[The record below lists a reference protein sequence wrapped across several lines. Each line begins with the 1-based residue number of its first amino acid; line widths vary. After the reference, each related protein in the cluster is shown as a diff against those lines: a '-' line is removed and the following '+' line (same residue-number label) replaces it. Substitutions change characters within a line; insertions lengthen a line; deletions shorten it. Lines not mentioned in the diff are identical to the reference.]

1 MTKKIFKSI
10 FIVASI
16 TLLSAITVITGVLY
30 RYFNGAQ
37 QAQLRSELQLVAEA
51 TEKFGI
57 EYFDG
62 MSYDRHR
69 ITWIDNSG
77 NVTYDSYVD
86 AETMQNHSDREEFI
100 EALEKGKGSSTRYSA
115 TLTEE
120 TIYEAIRLK
129 DGSVLRISTSYATA
143 LALVVDMLQPIAFIL
158 LIVVVLS
165 GFFAH
170 FMAKNVVKPFNELDL
185 DAPLENDVYEELSPL
200 LHKIHSQQSAIKQQ
214 MFLLKNKQEEFKQIT
229 EHMKETLVL
238 LDNKDRIISMNQAA
252 KELFCVE
259 GDCEEKN
266 FFAIDRKEEMRV
278 ALDEVKKNGKAS
290 FIANRNG
297 RDYNFEL
304 SRIDAD
310 EATQGVVIL
319 AFDVSDK
326 LNAEKNRREF
336 TANVSHEL
344 KTPLQSIIG
353 AAELLENDIIKEED
367 RPHFISNIRKEAS
380 RLVVLIEDIIRLS
393 QMDEHLEMEKEEVS
407 LCKIANEVRETL
419 LDAAINKNIAIEV
432 YGDDVNM
439 LGVHSLL
446 YEMLYN
452 LCDNAIKYNNPGG
465 YVKIFIED
473 ANNSIILRV
482 EDNGIG
488 ISKEH
493 HEKIF
498 ERFYRVDKSHSK
510 VSGGTGL
517 GLAIVKHAVLIHDGE
532 IIVKSKV
539 NEGTVIEVIFDKCYA
554 YDIR

>member
-30 RYFNGAQ
+30 RYFTGAQ

-129 DGSVLRISTSYATA
+129 DGSVLRISTNYATA

-158 LIVVVLS
+158 LIVIVLS

-185 DAPLENDVYEELSPL
+185 DAPLENDLYEELSPL

-278 ALDEVKKNGKAS
+278 ALDEVKKKGKAS

-310 EATQGVVIL
+310 EVTQGIVIL

-326 LNAEKNRREF
+326 INAEKNRREF

-539 NEGTVIEVIFDKCYA
+539 NEGTVIEVIFHQEL
-554 YDIR
+554 

>member
-10 FIVASI
+10 IIVAII
-16 TLLSAITVITGVLY
+16 TLLSAITVITGILY
-30 RYFNGAQ
+30 GYFNGAQ
-37 QAQLRSELQLVAEA
+37 QAQLKSELQLIAEA
-51 TEKFGI
+51 TEKFGK
-57 EYFDG
+57 EYFEG
-62 MSYDRHR
+62 LNYDKYR
-69 ITWIDNSG
+69 ITWMDNSG
-77 NVTYDSYVD
+77 NVTYDTYVE
-86 AETMQNHSDREEFI
+86 AETMENHSDREEFI
-100 EALEKGKGSSTRYSA
+100 EAIKKGQGSSTRYSA
-115 TLTEE
+115 TLMEE

-143 LALVVDMLQPIAFIL
+143 LALVVDMLQPIAFII
-158 LIVVVLS
+158 LIVIVLS

-170 FMAKNVVKPFNELDL
+170 FMAKNVVKPFNELNL

-214 MFLLKNKQEEFKQIT
+214 RFLLKNKQDEFKQIT

-259 GDCEEKN
+259 GNYDKDN
-266 FFAIDRKEEMRV
+266 FLAIDRKEEMRV
-278 ALDEVKKNGKAS
+278 ALDEVKKNGRAS
-290 FIANRNG
+290 FIGNRNG

-304 SRIDAD
+304 SRIDA
-310 EATQGVVIL
+310 EEGTQGVVIL

-326 LNAEKNRREF
+326 INAEKNRREF

-367 RPHFISNIRKEAS
+367 RPHFIRNIRKEAS
-380 RLVVLIEDIIRLS
+380 RLVDLIEDIIRLS
-393 QMDEHLEMEKEEVS
+393 QMDEHMEMEKEEVS

-419 LDAAINKNIAIEV
+419 LDAASNKNVVIEV
-432 YGDDVNM
+432 YGEDVNM
-439 LGVHSLL
+439 IGVHSLL

-473 ANNSIILRV
+473 ANNNIILRV

-510 VSGGTGL
+510 ASGGTGL
-517 GLAIVKHAVLIHDGE
+517 GLAIVKHAVLLHDGK

-539 NEGTVIEVIFDKCYA
+539 NKGTVIEVIFDK
-554 YDIR
+554 

>member
-10 FIVASI
+10 IIVAII
-16 TLLSAITVITGVLY
+16 TLLSAITVITGILY
-30 RYFNGAQ
+30 GYFNGAQ
-37 QAQLRSELQLVAEA
+37 QAQLKSELQLIAEA
-51 TEKFGI
+51 TEKFGK
-57 EYFDG
+57 EYFEG
-62 MSYDRHR
+62 LNYDKYR
-69 ITWIDNSG
+69 ITWMDNSG
-77 NVTYDSYVD
+77 NVTYDTYVE
-86 AETMQNHSDREEFI
+86 AETMENHSDREEFI
-100 EALEKGKGSSTRYSA
+100 EAIKKGQGSSTRYSA
-115 TLTEE
+115 TLMEE

-143 LALVVDMLQPIAFIL
+143 LALVVDMLQPIAFII
-158 LIVVVLS
+158 LIVIVLS

-170 FMAKNVVKPFNELDL
+170 FMAKNVVKPFNELNL

-200 LHKIHSQQSAIKQQ
+200 LHKIHSQQSAINQQ
-214 MFLLKNKQEEFKQIT
+214 MFLLKNKQEEFKQII

-252 KELFCVE
+252 KELFCVD
-259 GDCEEKN
+259 GNYDKDN
-266 FFAIDRKEEMRV
+266 FLAIDRKEEMRV
-278 ALDEVKKNGKAS
+278 ALDEVKKNGRAS
-290 FIANRNG
+290 FIGNRNG

-304 SRIDAD
+304 SRIDA
-310 EATQGVVIL
+310 EEGTQGVVIL

-326 LNAEKNRREF
+326 INAEKNRREF

-353 AAELLENDIIKEED
+353 AAELLENNIIKEED

-380 RLVVLIEDIIRLS
+380 RLVDLIEDVIRLS
-393 QMDEHLEMEKEEVS
+393 QMDEHMEMEKEEVS

-419 LDAAINKNIAIEV
+419 LDAATNKNIVIEV
-432 YGDDVNM
+432 YGEDVNM
-439 LGVHSLL
+439 IGVYSLL

-473 ANNSIILRV
+473 VNNNIILRV

-510 VSGGTGL
+510 ASGGTGL
-517 GLAIVKHAVLIHDGE
+517 GLAIVKHAVLIHDGK

-539 NEGTVIEVIFDKCYA
+539 NKGTVIEVIFDK
-554 YDIR
+554 

>member
-10 FIVASI
+10 IIVAII
-16 TLLSAITVITGVLY
+16 TLLSAITVITGILY
-30 RYFNGAQ
+30 GYFKGAQ
-37 QAQLRSELQLVAEA
+37 QAQLKSELQLIAEA
-51 TEKFGI
+51 TEKFGK
-57 EYFDG
+57 EYFEG
-62 MSYDRHR
+62 LNYDKYR
-69 ITWIDNSG
+69 ITWMDNSG
-77 NVTYDSYVD
+77 NVTYDTYVE
-86 AETMQNHSDREEFI
+86 AETMENHSDREEFI
-100 EALEKGKGSSTRYSA
+100 EAIKKGQGSSTRYSA
-115 TLTEE
+115 TLMEE

-143 LALVVDMLQPIAFIL
+143 LALVVDMLQPIAFII
-158 LIVVVLS
+158 LIVIVLS

-170 FMAKNVVKPFNELDL
+170 FMAKNVVKPFNELNL

-214 MFLLKNKQEEFKQIT
+214 MFLLKNKQEEFKQII

-238 LDNKDRIISMNQAA
+238 LDSKDRIISMNQAA

-259 GDCEEKN
+259 GNYDNDN
-266 FFAIDRKEEMRV
+266 FLAIDRKEEMRV
-278 ALDEVKKNGKAS
+278 ALDKVKKNGRAS
-290 FIANRNG
+290 FIGNRNG

-304 SRIDAD
+304 SRIDA
-310 EATQGVVIL
+310 EEGTQGVVIL

-326 LNAEKNRREF
+326 INAEKNRREF

-367 RPHFISNIRKEAS
+367 RPHFIRNIRKEAS
-380 RLVVLIEDIIRLS
+380 RLVDLIEDIIRLS
-393 QMDEHLEMEKEEVS
+393 QMDEHMEMEKEEVS

-419 LDAAINKNIAIEV
+419 LDAATNKNIVIEV
-432 YGDDVNM
+432 YGEDVNM
-439 LGVHSLL
+439 IGVHSLL

-473 ANNSIILRV
+473 ANNIIILRV

-510 VSGGTGL
+510 ASGGTGL
-517 GLAIVKHAVLIHDGE
+517 GLAIVKHAVLLHDGK

-539 NEGTVIEVIFDKCYA
+539 NKGTVIEVIFDK
-554 YDIR
+554 

>member
-129 DGSVLRISTSYATA
+129 DGSVLRISTNYATA

-278 ALDEVKKNGKAS
+278 ALDEVKKKGKAS

-419 LDAAINKNIAIEV
+419 LDAAINKNIDIEV

>member
-129 DGSVLRISTSYATA
+129 DGSVLRISTNYATA

-259 GDCEEKN
+259 GDCEEEN
-266 FFAIDRKEEMRV
+266 FLAIDRKEEMRV

>member
-10 FIVASI
+10 IIVAII
-16 TLLSAITVITGVLY
+16 TLLSAITVITGILY

-37 QAQLRSELQLVAEA
+37 HAQLKSELQLVAEA
-51 TEKFGI
+51 AEKFGN

-62 MSYDRHR
+62 LSYDKYR
-69 ITWIDNSG
+69 ITWMDNSG

-100 EALEKGKGSSTRYSA
+100 EAIKKGEGSSTRYSV

-120 TIYEAIRLK
+120 TIYEAIRLN

-158 LIVVVLS
+158 LIVIVLS

-170 FMAKNVVKPFNELDL
+170 LMAKNVVKPFNELDL

-214 MFLLKNKQEEFKQIT
+214 RFLLKNKQDEFKQIT

-259 GDCEEKN
+259 GDYDEEN
-266 FFAIDRKEEMRV
+266 FLAVDRKEEMRV
-278 ALDEVKKNGKAS
+278 ALDEVKKKGKAS

-304 SRIDAD
+304 SRIDA
-310 EATQGVVIL
+310 EEGTRGVVIL

-326 LNAEKNRREF
+326 INAEKNRREF

-380 RLVVLIEDIIRLS
+380 RLVDLIDDIIRLS
-393 QMDEHLEMEKEEVS
+393 QMDEHMEMEKEEVS

-419 LDAAINKNIAIEV
+419 LDAATNKNIVIEV
-432 YGDDVNM
+432 YGGDVNM
-439 LGVHSLL
+439 LGVYSLL

-510 VSGGTGL
+510 ASGGTGL
-517 GLAIVKHAVLIHDGE
+517 GLAIVKHAVLIHDGKV
-532 IIVKSKV
+532 IVKSKV
-539 NEGTVIEVIFDKCYA
+539 NEGTVIEVIFDKYYA
-554 YDIR
+554 NDVR

>member
-10 FIVASI
+10 FIVAFI

-62 MSYDRHR
+62 LSYDKHR

-129 DGSVLRISTSYATA
+129 DGSVLRISTNYATA

-165 GFFAH
+165 GCFAH

-238 LDNKDRIISMNQAA
+238 LDNKDKIISMNQAA

-259 GDCEEKN
+259 GDCEEEN
-266 FFAIDRKEEMRV
+266 FLAIDRKEEMRV

-310 EATQGVVIL
+310 EGTQGVVIL

-380 RLVVLIEDIIRLS
+380 RLVDLIEDIIRLS
-393 QMDEHLEMEKEEVS
+393 QMDEHMEMEKEEVS

-419 LDAAINKNIAIEV
+419 LDAATNKNIDIEV

-452 LCDNAIKYNNPGG
+452 LCDNAIKYNNLGG
-465 YVKIFIED
+465 YVKIFIENR
-473 ANNSIILRV
+473 NNSIILRI

-517 GLAIVKHAVLIHDGE
+517 GLAIVKHAVMIHDGKV
-532 IIVKSKV
+532 IVKSKV
-539 NEGTVIEVIFDKCYA
+539 NEGTVIEVIFDK
-554 YDIR
+554 

>member
-129 DGSVLRISTSYATA
+129 DGSVLRISTNYATA

-165 GFFAH
+165 GCFAH

-238 LDNKDRIISMNQAA
+238 LDNKDKIISMNQAA

-259 GDCEEKN
+259 GDCEEEN
-266 FFAIDRKEEMRV
+266 FLAIDRKEEMRV

-310 EATQGVVIL
+310 EVTQGIVIL

-326 LNAEKNRREF
+326 INAEKNRREF

-380 RLVVLIEDIIRLS
+380 RLVDLIEDIIRLS
-393 QMDEHLEMEKEEVS
+393 QMDEHMEMEKEEVS

-419 LDAAINKNIAIEV
+419 LDAATNKNIDIEV

-452 LCDNAIKYNNPGG
+452 LCDNAIKYNNLGG
-465 YVKIFIED
+465 YVKIFIENR
-473 ANNSIILRV
+473 NNSIILRI

-517 GLAIVKHAVLIHDGE
+517 GLAIVKHAVMIHDGKV
-532 IIVKSKV
+532 IVKSKV
-539 NEGTVIEVIFDKCYA
+539 NEGTVIEVIFDK
-554 YDIR
+554 

>member
-129 DGSVLRISTSYATA
+129 DGSVLRISTNYATA

-165 GFFAH
+165 GCFAH

-238 LDNKDRIISMNQAA
+238 LDNKDKIISMNQAA

-259 GDCEEKN
+259 GDCEEEN
-266 FFAIDRKEEMRV
+266 FLAIDRKEEMRV

-310 EATQGVVIL
+310 EGTQGVVIL

-380 RLVVLIEDIIRLS
+380 RLVDLIEDIIRLS
-393 QMDEHLEMEKEEVS
+393 QMDEHMEMEKEEVS

-419 LDAAINKNIAIEV
+419 LDAATNKNIDIEV

-452 LCDNAIKYNNPGG
+452 LCDNAIKYNNLGG
-465 YVKIFIED
+465 YVKIFIENR
-473 ANNSIILRV
+473 NNSIILRI

-517 GLAIVKHAVLIHDGE
+517 GLAIVKHAVMIHDGKV
-532 IIVKSKV
+532 IVKSKV
-539 NEGTVIEVIFDKCYA
+539 NEGTVIEVIFDK
-554 YDIR
+554 

>member
-129 DGSVLRISTSYATA
+129 DGSVLRISTNYATA

-259 GDCEEKN
+259 GDCEEEN
-266 FFAIDRKEEMRV
+266 FLAIDRKEEMRV

-310 EATQGVVIL
+310 EVTQGIVIL

-326 LNAEKNRREF
+326 INAEKNRREF

>member
-129 DGSVLRISTSYATA
+129 DGSVLRISTNYATA

-278 ALDEVKKNGKAS
+278 ALDEVKKKGKAS

-304 SRIDAD
+304 SRIDA
-310 EATQGVVIL
+310 EEGTQGVVIL

>member
-10 FIVASI
+10 FIVAFI
-16 TLLSAITVITGVLY
+16 TLLSAITIITGVLY

-62 MSYDRHR
+62 LSYDKYR
-69 ITWIDNSG
+69 ITWIDNNG
-77 NVTYDSYVD
+77 NVIYDSYVD
-86 AETMQNHSDREEFI
+86 TDTMQNHSDREEFI
-100 EALEKGKGSSTRYSA
+100 EALEKGEGSSTRYSA

-120 TIYEAIRLK
+120 TVYEAILLK

-143 LALVVDMLQPIAFIL
+143 LALIVDMLQPIAFIL
-158 LIVVVLS
+158 LIVIVLS

-259 GDCEEKN
+259 GDYEEEN
-266 FFAIDRKEEMRV
+266 FLAVDRKEEMRV
-278 ALDEVKKNGKAS
+278 ALDEVKKKGKAS

-304 SRIDAD
+304 SRIDA
-310 EATQGVVIL
+310 EEGTQGVVIL

-380 RLVVLIEDIIRLS
+380 RLVDLIEDIIRLS
-393 QMDEHLEMEKEEVS
+393 QMDEHMEMEKEEVS

-419 LDAAINKNIAIEV
+419 LDAATNKNIDIEV

-452 LCDNAIKYNNPGG
+452 LCDNAIKYNNLGG
-465 YVKIFIED
+465 YVKIFIENRD
-473 ANNSIILRV
+473 NSIILRI

-517 GLAIVKHAVLIHDGE
+517 GLSIVKHAVMIHDGKV
-532 IIVKSKV
+532 IVKSKV

-554 YDIR
+554 CDIR

>member
-129 DGSVLRISTSYATA
+129 DGSVLRISTNYATA

-158 LIVVVLS
+158 LIVIVLS

-278 ALDEVKKNGKAS
+278 ALDEVKKKGKAS

-310 EATQGVVIL
+310 EVTQGIVIL

-326 LNAEKNRREF
+326 INAEKNRREF

-539 NEGTVIEVIFDKCYA
+539 NEGTVIEVIFHQEL
-554 YDIR
+554 